1 MPFQGVKNPGSPNES
16 PLILPA
22 GAEQQ
27 WLFPWVTKPVT
38 IQLNDPSKYEISGMI
53 GGMMSGMIGGMIG
66 GMISG
71 MIGGM
76 IGGMI
81 SGMIQVQDPHH
92 FLSVTPTFLK
102 QKQSPI
108 FEHGP
113 DILIHPLIHC

>member
-71 MIGGM
+71 MI
-76 IGGMI
+76 
-81 SGMIQVQDPHH
+81 QVQDPHH